1 MFNHIGGEMLEV
13 NLSRERWEIVPNNT
27 DPLPLL
33 NTDTLIYQ
41 SIVQFDDHEEFVTI
55 FHNPL
60 NSGGD
65 L

>member
-1 MFNHIGGEMLEV
+1 MLEV
-13 NLSRERWEIVPNNT
+13 NLSRERWEIVPDNT
-27 DPLPLL
+27 DVPVPLS
-33 NTDTLIYQ
+33 TEAMIHQ
-41 SIVQFDDHEEFVTI
+41 SIVKSDEHEEFITI

>member
-1 MFNHIGGEMLEV
+1 MLEV

-27 DPLPLL
+27 DNPPLL
-33 NTDTLIYQ
+33 NKDTLIHQ
-41 SIVQFDDHEEFVTI
+41 SIVQFDDHEEFITI